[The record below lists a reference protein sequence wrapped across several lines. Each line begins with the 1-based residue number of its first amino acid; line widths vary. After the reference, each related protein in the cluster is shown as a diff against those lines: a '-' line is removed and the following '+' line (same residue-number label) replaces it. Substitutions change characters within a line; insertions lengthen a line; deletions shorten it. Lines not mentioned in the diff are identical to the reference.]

1 MSSSERCF
9 VAAMKETDMKIED
22 YTLEGGLNE
31 DQIQLMQ
38 EKALYLVENL
48 GIRIPHKGIRGL
60 LSSYDGV
67 SVDAENVKFRS
78 DLVLKALEHAKYPLP
93 EYAKDNWIVSAGAHQ
108 TKFFDLDTGKIRE
121 TTLRDLVDLIKLGD
135 ALDTVGSAPVV
146 PLDQPYYLQEIL
158 MHKIAWEYSRY
169 RANDMFEH
177 DPKPTVESA
186 RYIYEMSKVAEK
198 WFAVGLYMISPR
210 TFDRKE
216 LDVVF
221 NFLDAG
227 IPMWAGTLPIAGIN
241 APITMLGALTQ
252 SMFET
257 YGCLTML
264 DLINTKGYNYIQII
278 DSFIA
283 HPFDMKYTTFVYGS
297 AEDMRGILHKISI
310 HKYFNIPFSVKSLLT
325 SGKEPDAHA
334 AFEVGVGTLIAALAG
349 ARIFRCAGLITSA
362 EVYSAEMLV
371 IIHEMIEYIKSL
383 LKEDEF
389 SEERLMVDEI
399 MAVEPGQSFIG
410 RKSTLKNFRKEYW
423 EPELFL
429 HSNLGQWKE
438 MGSKSTRQMANEI
451 AKKKIAEHT
460 YRIDADKKKEMDR
473 ILERARKDEKLMNS
487 YT

>member
-1 MSSSERCF
+1 MR
-9 VAAMKETDMKIED
+9 IED

-31 DQIQLMQ
+31 EQIELMQ

-48 GIRIPHKGIRGL
+48 GIRIPHRGILER
-60 LSSYDGV
+60 LSNHDGV
-67 SVDAENVKFRS
+67 TIENENVKFKS
-78 DLVLKALEHAKYPLP
+78 DLVIKALGNAKYPLP
-93 EYAKDNWIVSAGAHQ
+93 DYAEDNWIISAGAHQ
-108 TKFFDLDTGKIRE
+108 TKYFDLDTGVIRE
-121 TTLRDLVDLIKLGD
+121 TTFDDLVDLIKLGD

-186 RYIYEMSKVAEK
+186 RYIYEMSRAAEK

-216 LDVVF
+216 LDVIYS
-221 NFLDAG
+221 FLDEG

-241 APITMLGALTQ
+241 APITMLGSMVQ

-264 DLINTKGYNYIQII
+264 DLINTKGYNYIQIV

-297 AEDMRGILHKISI
+297 AEDMRGIIDKISI
-310 HKYFNIPFSVKSLLT
+310 HKYLNIPFSVKSVLT

-334 AFEVGVGTLIAALAG
+334 AFEVGVGTLFAALAG
-349 ARIFRCAGLITSA
+349 ARIFRCAGLLTSA

-371 IIHEMIEYIKSL
+371 IVCEIIEYIKNL

-399 MAVEPGQSFIG
+399 MAVEPGKSFIG
-410 RKSTLKNFRKEYW
+410 RKSTLENFKKEYW
-423 EPELFL
+423 EPELFI
-429 HSNLGQWKE
+429 HSNLGQWRE
-438 MGSKSTRQMANEI
+438 MGSKSIKQMANEI
-451 AKKKIAEHT
+451 AKKRIQEHS
-460 YRIDADKKKEMDR
+460 YRIDEDKRREMEK
-473 ILERARKDEKLMNS
+473 ILERAKSDEKLMKS